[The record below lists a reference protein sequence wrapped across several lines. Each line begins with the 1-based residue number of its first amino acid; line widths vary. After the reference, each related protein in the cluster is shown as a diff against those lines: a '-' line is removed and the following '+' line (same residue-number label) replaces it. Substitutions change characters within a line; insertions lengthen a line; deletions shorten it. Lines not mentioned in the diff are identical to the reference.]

1 MILFFDTETN
11 GLPKNYNGSPTDLDN
26 WPRVIQLAWQLYDRD
41 GNLQAEACNLIRP
54 DGWTIPDQKF
64 WQDNGYSTEKS
75 IELGIPAATALTEFA
90 VAIGRCELMVAHN
103 LSFDY
108 PILVAEMI
116 RYSIAA
122 THKPEKFCTMK
133 STTNLLQLPSPRG
146 FGFKW
151 PKLEELHRWCFGTDF
166 ENAHD
171 ALADVRATAKCYFH
185 LKTNSILAF
194 S

>member
-54 DGWTIPDQKF
+54 DGWTIPVEKF
-64 WQDNGYSTEKS
+64 WMDNGYSTEKS
-75 IELGIPAATALTEFA
+75 ELYGFPAGEVLGGF
-90 VAIGRCELMVAHN
+90 VDAINEAELMIAHN

-116 RYSIAA
+116 RYGLKANN
-122 THKPEKFCTMK
+122 KPEKFCTMK

-146 FGFKW
+146 RGFKW
-151 PKLEELHRWCFGTDF
+151 PKLEELHRYCFGTDF

-194 S
+194 T